1 MAVSAKKA
9 KEINHNPRRDS
20 PRLSSVTT
28 AIHLLKEFSLL
39 EPEIGIT
46 ALAKRLGVAKSTV
59 HRLASALLEEG
70 LLQQNQVN
78 DRYCLGVTLFSLG
91 SLVRSRLDITSESKT
106 ILTDLRDKTRENVR
120 LVVLERN
127 NAVFLHD
134 FESPQALRLRSE
146 TGQIKPA
153 FCSAE
158 GLCLLSGMREAEL
171 TEFFQIPRKARTA
184 NTDIEEQKIRNKI
197 LQVKRIGY
205 AVEDEECDEGTRC
218 LAAPIYNGEQKIVA
232 AIGMAGPRLRIRKSD
247 YSKFSPQIIQAASQI
262 SERLGGRAP
271 LRLYV

>member
-184 NTDIEEQKIRNKI
+184 NTD
-197 LQVKRIGY
+197 
-205 AVEDEECDEGTRC
+205 
-218 LAAPIYNGEQKIVA
+218 
-232 AIGMAGPRLRIRKSD
+232 
-247 YSKFSPQIIQAASQI
+247 
-262 SERLGGRAP
+262 
-271 LRLYV
+271 